1 MQIIQYQ
8 NLEESMPKQLETTI
22 KINNILDHYQN
33 ELKKEEDKMYT
44 KTKDYSIKMKVMIF
58 KHIK

>member
-8 NLEESMPKQLETTI
+8 NLEESMSKQLEMII

-33 ELKKEEDKMYT
+33 ELKKEEDKMFI
-44 KTKDYSIKMKVMIF
+44 KMKVYSIKIKVMIF

>member
-8 NLEESMPKQLETTI
+8 NLEESMSKQLEMII

-33 ELKKEEDKMYT
+33 ELKKEEDKMYI
-44 KTKDYSIKMKVMIF
+44 KIKVYSIKIKVMIF

>member
-8 NLEESMPKQLETTI
+8 NLEESMSKQLEMII

-33 ELKKEEDKMYT
+33 ELKKEEDKMY
-44 KTKDYSIKMKVMIF
+44 IKIKVYFIKIKVMIF